1 MSREPLRDA
10 VRDLQ
15 DGVLN
20 LLDALSVLGATWALP
35 AEGQGEEA
43 LLSAVLEI
51 VLGHPNVQSASIHL
65 LRGEW
70 LERVASRDVA
80 DLLGPDAP
88 APGPL
93 PGAERIAPGD
103 GVIGRA
109 AAAATLQHCADC
121 TQEPA
126 GAGQPNVGSLI
137 AAPIPGS
144 GGAPEVL
151 GVLSLAHAD
160 PGQFTR
166 WHERLAATL
175 AGAVGQL
182 LRSNRLSRDLEAEV
196 RERTRAL
203 AEALAESQRLRERF
217 EKWALVDELTGLRNR
232 RFFFSEGEILVQ
244 RSLRYG
250 DPLSLI
256 MLDLDRFKEINDTWG
271 HGQGDAVLREIAQLL
286 EAGMRRGDLLARFG
300 GEEFVLLLS
309 HTDCDGAKRFG
320 ERLCAR
326 VAQHPLRHQDTERR
340 TTITVG
346 VSCRH
351 PDHPEDPGQLL
362 AQLIREADDA
372 LYYGKAHGR
381 NCVHT
386 YSELTSLGIT
396 SPKGSP

>member
-1 MSREPLRDA
+1 MSREPLRDV

-35 AEGQGEEA
+35 ADGQGEEA

-51 VLGHPNVQSASIHL
+51 VLGHPSVQSASIHL
-65 LRGEW
+65 LRGER
-70 LERVASRDVA
+70 LERVAARDVA

-93 PGAERIAPGD
+93 PGAERIAPGE

-109 AAAATLQHCADC
+109 AVAATLQHCADC
-121 TQEPA
+121 AQEPA
-126 GAGQPNVGSLI
+126 GPGQPNAGSLI

-144 GGAPEVL
+144 DGTPEVL

-182 LRSNRLSRDLEAEV
+182 LHSNRLARDLETEV
-196 RERTRAL
+196 RKRTRAL
-203 AEALAESQRLRERF
+203 SDALDESQRLRKRF
-217 EKWALVDELTGLRNR
+217 EEWALVDELTGLRNR

-244 RSLRYG
+244 RSLRY
-250 DPLSLI
+250 DDSLSLI
-256 MLDLDRFKEINDTWG
+256 MLDLDRFKKINDTWG

-320 ERLCAR
+320 ERLCKR

-346 VSCRH
+346 VSCHR
-351 PDHPEDPGQLL
+351 PGHPEDSAQLL
-362 AQLIREADDA
+362 AQLIREADEA

-386 YSELTSLGIT
+386 YPDLSPPGIT
-396 SPKGSP
+396 PPKGTS

>member
-1 MSREPLRDA
+1 VSREPLRDA

-20 LLDALSVLGATWALP
+20 LLDALSVLGATWTLP

-65 LRGEW
+65 LRGEQ
-70 LERVASRDVA
+70 LDRVVARDVA
-80 DLLGPDAP
+80 DLLGPHAP

-121 TQEPA
+121 AQEPA
-126 GAGQPNVGSLI
+126 GAGQASVGSLI
-137 AAPIPGS
+137 AAPIPG
-144 GGAPEVL
+144 GDGASEVL

-166 WHERLAATL
+166 WHERLTATL

-182 LRSNRLSRDLEAEV
+182 LRSNRLARDLEAEV

-217 EKWALVDELTGLRNR
+217 EEWALVDELTGLRNR
-232 RFFFSEGEILVQ
+232 RFFFSEGEILMQ

-250 DPLSLI
+250 NPLSLI

-309 HTDCDGAKRFG
+309 HTDCSGAKRFG
-320 ERLCAR
+320 ERLCER
-326 VAQHPLRHQDTERR
+326 VAQHPLRYQGTERR

-346 VSCRH
+346 VSCHR
-351 PDHPEDPGQLL
+351 PDHPEDPAQLL
-362 AQLIREADDA
+362 AQLIGEADDA

-386 YSELTSLGIT
+386 YSDLTSLGI
-396 SPKGSP
+396 PPQKGNP